1 MVCMD
6 QKLSPEDLKNFR
18 KKTLRLTQEE
28 IAAKLGIAAGT
39 YKNYELPDRSIPLSV
54 LPKLR
59 SLGFGLELNPINH
72 GTQLLA
78 PVPFIGSVS
87 ANDETMWCD
96 PEDTDSLEFVP
107 PEMGETKGRFA
118 AKIES
123 DCMIP
128 LLEPGDIVV
137 FQQDRVPKLN
147 RVVLWKT
154 FAGKICVKQL
164 KHDGA
169 KFYLHPLNPTYQDR
183 AAEGECVGY
192 LVGIVRTDGRRRQTD
207 YDPDGIRP

>member
-1 MVCMD
+1 MD
-6 QKLSPEDLKNFR
+6 ENLSPEALKRFR
-18 KKTLRLTQEE
+18 GILRLKQREL
-28 IAAKLGIAAGT
+28 AAKLGVSLQT
-39 YKNYELPDRSIPLSV
+39 YANWESRGIPPKV
-54 LPKLR
+54 LPELKK
-59 SLGFGLELNPINH
+59 LGFGLEAKEIPH
-72 GTQLLA
+72 QLQIYI
-78 PVPFIGSVS
+78 PMVFIGSVS
-87 ANDETMWCD
+87 ANDETMWSD
-96 PEDTDSLEFVP
+96 PEDTDSMEFVP
-107 PEMGETKGRFA
+107 PEMGEVKGRFA

-137 FQQDRVPKLN
+137 FQQERTPRLN

-154 FAGKICVKQL
+154 FEGKICVKQL

-169 KFYLHPLNPTYQDR
+169 KFYLHPLNPSYQDR
-183 AAEGECVGY
+183 PAEGECVGY